1 MLVATVLDDRD
12 IYYLLGLFFSIYSN
26 MHLYNFIIEK
36 VYLIVKYIGV
46 WLPQTGVKR
55 EKVMCIGP
63 MRGDPQKWNQLLNL
77 TVESHGRFDLICFSS

>member
-46 WLPQTGVKR
+46 
-55 EKVMCIGP
+55 
-63 MRGDPQKWNQLLNL
+63 
-77 TVESHGRFDLICFSS
+77 